1 MTERTIQ
8 QRANPNKMHRGSLYI
23 PALLYERLRLY
34 SFMSRTSQSKIIEEA
49 IGNFLDEHMTGKE
62 YDNVLM
68 YQKDEEGR

>member
-23 PALLYERLRLY
+23 PALLYEKLRLY

-49 IGNFLDEHMTGKE
+49 LGSYLDEHMTGKE

-68 YQKDEEGR
+68 YQKDE

>member
-1 MTERTIQ
+1 VTERTIQ

-23 PALLYERLRLY
+23 PAMLYERLRLY

-68 YQKDEEGR
+68 YQKDE

>member
-49 IGNFLDEHMTGKE
+49 LGNFLDEHMSGKE

-68 YQKDEEGR
+68 YQKDE

>member
-1 MTERTIQ
+1 
-8 QRANPNKMHRGSLYI
+8 MHRGSLYI

-68 YQKDEEGR
+68 YQKDE